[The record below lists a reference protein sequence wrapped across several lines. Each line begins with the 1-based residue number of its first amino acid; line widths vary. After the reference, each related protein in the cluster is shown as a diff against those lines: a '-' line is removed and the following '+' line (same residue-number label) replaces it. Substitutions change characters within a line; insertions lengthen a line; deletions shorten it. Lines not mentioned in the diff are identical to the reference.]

1 MLDGRPACLS
11 DRFMLGGPT
20 CVRMFRLNTLGPKQQ
35 RTSAPCCNHQL
46 TFADDS
52 LGGDAYWAAGL
63 SVMAPIPW
71 RPEWPL
77 KLHSFLNAGQLTQL
91 SPSTLQAWPTASDTN
106 SQAAQPAV
114 VQRAHP
120 AVCLHRVWPL
130 IPAGPCAARTQLW
143 PAAIRAAR
151 RWRAQGDP
159 VWRGTLVP
167 VAMTSI
173 ARSLSLTAPT
183 SMQCGT
189 AARAT

>member
-1 MLDGRPACLS
+1 
-11 DRFMLGGPT
+11 MLGGPT
-20 CVRMFRLNTLGPKQQ
+20 CVRMFRLNSLGPKQQ
-35 RTSAPCCNHQL
+35 RTWTPNCRHAAD
-46 TFADDS
+46 FADDS

-91 SPSTLQAWPTASDTN
+91 SPSTLRVWHAASDTS
-106 SQAAQPAV
+106 SQAARPAV
-114 VQRAHP
+114 VQRAYP
-120 AVCLHRVWPL
+120 AVRLHRIWPF
-130 IPAGPCAARTQLW
+130 IPAGPCATRAQLW
-143 PAAIRAAR
+143 PAAPCAAR
-151 RWRAQGDP
+151 RRRAQGDP

-173 ARSLSLTAPT
+173 ALSLSFPAPVKT
-183 SMQCGT
+183 QCDT